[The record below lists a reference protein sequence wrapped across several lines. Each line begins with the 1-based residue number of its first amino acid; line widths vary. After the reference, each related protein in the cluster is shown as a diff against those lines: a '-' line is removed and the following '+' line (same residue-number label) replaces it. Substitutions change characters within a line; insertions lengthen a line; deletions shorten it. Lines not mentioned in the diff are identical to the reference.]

1 MGEHSFYTLTPWR
14 NDAGIFMIMDFAWIA
29 DPTAWL
35 GLGTLILLELVL
47 GIDNLVFITFLT
59 SKLPVSLRQRAFR
72 VGLSLAL
79 CQRFLLLAG
88 MAWIISLTKPWFT
101 VFDHPFSVRDVIML
115 LGGAF
120 LLFKSVMEL
129 HERLEGPLL
138 ATLGA
143 LKTPPFWHVVL
154 QIIALDALFSFDSIL
169 TAVGM
174 VKEVSIMMIAAA
186 VAMGIMLL
194 AARSLS
200 RFVERNPTIIVL
212 CLGLLLMIGLSLIL
226 DGLSLPV
233 PKGYLY
239 AAIGFALFVEL
250 FNQLVV
256 RSRRRNLNPRSLRE
270 STARAVLGLL
280 GGASTEGEAQLAV
293 AALAADSTGEKVF
306 DQEERQM
313 VARIILLGGR
323 NARSIMTPW
332 RKAQWIDVDAPESEI
347 LRAAAQAT
355 SSALPIYRKS
365 TDEVL
370 GVISLRDLLRQTSQ
384 HKPIRL
390 AELAHPAPV
399 VLEYT
404 PVSDLWEAFHQHP
417 APLAVV
423 LDEYGSAAG
432 VVTPQDIMEALAG
445 YVGGVA
451 LHSYSFLSPDG
462 SFTLPGRMPVEDAL
476 SLLSIPTH
484 SLEHEP
490 ESETLAGLLLEILGH
505 IPHTGESTL
514 WQGFHWEIAAM
525 DGLRIDI
532 IKITAQPQSS

>member
-1 MGEHSFYTLTPWR
+1 
-14 NDAGIFMIMDFAWIA
+14 MIWDFAWLA

-59 SKLPVSLRQRAFR
+59 SKLPVSQRQHAFR

-79 CQRFLLLAG
+79 CQRFLLLAA
-88 MAWIISLTKPWFT
+88 MAWIISLTKPWFSILG
-101 VFDHPFSVRDVIML
+101 HPFSIRDIIML

-138 ATLGA
+138 STLGT
-143 LKTPPFWHVVL
+143 LKSPPFWHVVL
-154 QIIALDALFSFDSIL
+154 QIIALDALFSFDSII

-174 VKEVSIMMIAAA
+174 VQEVTIMMIAAA

-194 AARSLS
+194 AARPLS

-226 DGLSLPV
+226 DGLNIAI

-256 RSRRRNLNPRSLRE
+256 RSRRRRLTPRSLRE
-270 STARAVLGLL
+270 STASAVLSLL
-280 GGASTEGEAQLAV
+280 GGATTEGEAQLAM
-293 AALAADSTGEKVF
+293 AALATDSTGERVF

-390 AELAHPAPV
+390 SALARPTPV

-404 PVSDLWEAFHQHP
+404 PVSDLWEAFHRHP
-417 APLAVV
+417 APLAIV

-432 VVTPQDIMEALAG
+432 VVTPQDIMEALSG
-445 YVGGVA
+445 YVGGV
-451 LHSYSFLSPDG
+451 SIESDSFASSDG
-462 SFTLPGRMPVEDAL
+462 SWTLPGRMPIEDTL
-476 SLLSIPTH
+476 RILSISPH
-484 SLEHEP
+484 ALAEEP
-490 ESETLAGLLLEILGH
+490 ESETVAGLLLELLGH
-505 IPHTGESTL
+505 IPKVGESLL
-514 WQGFHWEIAAM
+514 WQGFRWEISVM
-525 DGLRIDI
+525 DGLRIDTI
-532 IKITAQPQSS
+532 RVVKE